1 MWFKNLRLCTLPKN
15 WKLSADELKEALA
28 TQAFAACSSIEMTST
43 GWAPPCEGG
52 ELVHSVGRQMLLALC
67 TEKKL
72 LPTSVIR
79 EFAKSRATEIEEQ
92 QGYKP
97 GRKQMKEIKE
107 DVTDELLPRA
117 FSIKRS
123 TRVWIDPVN
132 GWLAI
137 DTSSATRAQEVMT
150 YLIKA
155 LADRF
160 PGKLLYSKT
169 PPQIAMT
176 CWLSEDAAPGGFTI
190 DDQIELSSSGEAK
203 GKVKYVKLSVEAA
216 DIQKHIT
223 GGKHC
228 TQLALTWNDKVS
240 FVLTD
245 TLTIKRIAPLDI
257 LKESNTGYTSDEAE
271 KFDAD
276 FTLMT
281 SELSLLI
288 AHLVD
293 ALGGIADDKSAADAN
308 AANDATENAKIQR
321 TERAAA

>member
-1 MWFKNLRLCTLPKN
+1 MWFKNLRICTFPKN
-15 WKLSADELKEALA
+15 WKLSTNELQEALA

-43 GWAPPCEGG
+43 GWVPPCEGG

-117 FSIKRS
+117 FSIKRN

-137 DTSSATRAQEVMT
+137 DTSSTTRAQEVMT
-150 YLIKA
+150 YLIKS
-155 LADRF
+155 LAERF
-160 PGKLLYSKT
+160 PGKILQSKT

-176 CWLSEDAAPGGFTI
+176 CWLSDDAAPGGFTI

-203 GKVKYVKLSVEAA
+203 GKVKYVKLSVEAV

-223 GGKHC
+223 SGKHC

-245 TLTIKRIAPLDI
+245 NLTIKRVAALDI
-257 LKESNTGYTSDEAE
+257 LKESNQGYTSDEAE

-281 SELSLLI
+281 AELSLLI
-288 AHLVD
+288 THLVD
-293 ALGGIADDKSAADAN
+293 ALGGIAEDTSVTGGN
-308 AANDATENAKIQR
+308 AANDDAKIARQ
-321 TERAAA
+321 RAAA